1 VQSEPDPGKVRSLRR
16 EFVTY
21 RDYAGN
27 MLEPRLILVNLLIK
41 LGVAAAL
48 SSALVR
54 SEEFKNLLFREQ
66 RGTRQKIYLTFWMA
80 IPIAL
85 GVLIRCSVKSF
96 SAGDLSLETAL
107 LLGVVGGRL
116 SGGLGGALIALPSV
130 LYGEWASLP
139 LNVFAGI
146 VAGQLRQF
154 APEQEDIW
162 SFSPF
167 IDLTVY
173 RMIRRNLPRPR
184 VFDWQIAFFI
194 TIVGLRF
201 LQTEVWRFWPTS
213 IFSMESPGLWDG
225 GSLNGYLVEM
235 AIYLTVVMVVGTE
248 LKIFNSVRIQIKLE
262 EQARLL
268 LQARMAAL
276 QNQINPHFLFN
287 TLNSISSLVRFDP
300 DTAREMILKLATIL
314 RRLLHST
321 DSFVALREEVEFI
334 DNYLDIEVVRFGR
347 DKLRVVKDLDPASL
361 DAMVPSMLLQPLVEN
376 CIKHGLA
383 PKVEGG
389 SITLRS
395 RVIKSRLVVEVED
408 DGVGMQSARPSG
420 QEHEPVDGVGGMGI
434 GMANVAERLKV
445 LYGDAA
451 RMIIENRDG
460 GGTLIRLRLPILQ
473 HVEELMTT
481 SVIAPTPFG
490 KSLRKAE

>member
-1 VQSEPDPGKVRSLRR
+1 
-16 EFVTY
+16 
-21 RDYAGN
+21 

-54 SEEFKNLLFREQ
+54 SKEFKILIFREN
-66 RGTRQKIYLTFWMA
+66 RATKHKIYLALWMA
-80 IPIAL
+80 VPIAL

-116 SGGLGGALIALPSV
+116 SGGLGGALISVPSA

-146 VAGQLRQF
+146 VAGQLRRV

-167 IDLTVY
+167 IDLTIY
-173 RMIRRNLPRPR
+173 RIIRRNLPRPR
-184 VFDWQIAFFI
+184 FDWQVAFFVA
-194 TIVGLRF
+194 IVALRF
-201 LQTEVWRFWPTS
+201 LQTEIWRFSPGS
-213 IFSMESPGLWDG
+213 IYSLESPGLWANG
-225 GSLNGYLVEM
+225 GGTLTDYLVES
-235 AIYLTVVMVVGTE
+235 AIYLTAVMVVGIE

-262 EQARLL
+262 EQERLL
-268 LQARMAAL
+268 LQARMTAL

-321 DSFVALREEVEFI
+321 DSFITLREEVEFI

-361 DAMVPSMLLQPLVEN
+361 EAMVPSMLLQPLVEN

-408 DGVGMQSARPSG
+408 DGVGI
-420 QEHEPVDGVGGMGI
+420 GVGHESVREVDPAGGWSGMGI
-434 GMANVAERLKV
+434 GMANVVERIKV

-451 RMIIENRDG
+451 KMKIEGRDG
-460 GGTLIRLRLPILQ
+460 GGTIIRLRLPILPDP
-473 HVEELMTT
+473 EELMTIAA
-481 SVIAPTPFG
+481 IAPAPFG

>member
-1 VQSEPDPGKVRSLRR
+1 
-16 EFVTY
+16 
-21 RDYAGN
+21 

-54 SEEFKNLLFREQ
+54 SKEFKSLIFREQ
-66 RGTRQKIYLTFWMA
+66 RATRHKIYLALWMA
-80 IPIAL
+80 VPISL
-85 GVLIRCSVKSF
+85 GVWIRCSVKSF

-107 LLGVVGGRL
+107 LLGVIGGRL
-116 SGGLGGALIALPSV
+116 SGGLGGALISLPAV

-167 IDLTVY
+167 IDLTLY
-173 RMIRRNLPRPR
+173 RMVRRNLPRPR
-184 VFDWQIAFFI
+184 VFDWQVAFFA

-201 LQTEVWRFWPTS
+201 LQTEIWRFFPSS
-213 IFSMESPGLWDG
+213 IFSLESPGLWLKGSD
-225 GSLNGYLVEM
+225 GSLNGYLVES

-262 EQARLL
+262 EQERLL

-314 RRLLHST
+314 RRLLHSS
-321 DSFVALREEVEFI
+321 DSFIPLREEVEFI

-347 DKLRVVKDLDPASL
+347 DKLKVVKDLDPASL
-361 DAMVPSMLLQPLVEN
+361 EAMVPSMLLQPLVEN

-408 DGVGMQSARPSG
+408 DGVGMESAQEFGRERG
-420 QEHEPVDGVGGMGI
+420 QTDDWVGMGI
-434 GMANVAERLKV
+434 GMANIAERLKV
-445 LYGDAA
+445 LYGDTA
-451 RMIIENRDG
+451 RMIIEKREG
-460 GGTLIRLRLPILQ
+460 GGTLIRLRLPILPNT
-473 HVEELMTT
+473 EELMTT
-481 SVIAPTPFG
+481 SAAAPVPFG